1 MNKINFDTVHI
12 NRIDII
18 KLTDKKFLKGNPN
31 FIKTSDMI
39 NFEQKEKSYIFTLS
53 TTNYIDIG
61 KNEPCIEITTVSKF
75 IPHHF
80 LTPPKIIEQ
89 MIQAHFFHTEAI
101 ISEQLVKEGFPE
113 IFLHPENASI
123 ETRCL
128 GLLTMQNSFANP
140 ESKP

>member
-1 MNKINFDTVHI
+1 MNQINFDTVHI
-12 NRIDII
+12 NRTDII
-18 KLTDKKFLKGNPN
+18 ILTDKTILNSSPN

-39 NFEQKEKSYIFTLS
+39 NFEQKENSYIFTLS

-61 KNEPCIEITTVSKF
+61 TNKPCVEITTVSKF
-75 IPHHF
+75 IPHQF
-80 LTPPKIIEQ
+80 LTPPEIIEQ
-89 MIQAHFFHTEAI
+89 MVQAHFFHTEAI

-113 IFLHPENASI
+113 MFLYPENASI

-128 GLLTMQNSFANP
+128 GLLTMQNSFANS